1 MTNIKDGDVMGG
13 DLIAVDMKQFN
24 LPDPAHFKERLEG
37 VFQKMYADID
47 ADLAVRTV
55 DLKTDKGRKQIAS
68 DAAKISRIKVA
79 MAGKAT
85 ELVADQKAIIATV
98 TKTRQEM
105 EAEFDKRRDL
115 ARAPLTEWETTGKL
129 IEERAK
135 AERGFMLTIRAQS
148 VDGVLVA
155 DMSADQLAG
164 LLDARRAMEFDADT
178 YGESS
183 GDLWAMNITTIDWLE
198 TSIAT
203 ARQSELDAAELEELR
218 AMRAKVEADKIEAER
233 AEAQR
238 VEDEMQRQQAEAQRI
253 ADEKAEADRAKAER
267 VAETARQEREQA
279 AIVKAAHDAEER
291 AAQAAKDAEARHAR
305 EMQDAKDAA
314 AAEAKRIADAE
325 AKRVADEAAEQ
336 KRRDEDQEHRRGINR
351 EVMAALVGLG
361 LSEDHGKAVVIAIS
375 KGNVPHTAIKY

>member
-1 MTNIKDGDVMGG
+1 MTDTIDGEVMGG
-13 DLIAVDMKQFN
+13 DLIAADMKQFN
-24 LPDPAHFKERLEG
+24 LPEPSHFREKLEG

-47 ADLAVRTV
+47 ANLAARTV
-55 DLKTDKGRKQIAS
+55 DLKTDKGRKQIATDS
-68 DAAKISRIKVA
+68 AKISRLKVA
-79 MAGKAT
+79 MAGKAM

-155 DMSADQLAG
+155 DMTATQLAD
-164 LLDARRAMEFDADT
+164 LLGARRAMEFDAET
-178 YGESS
+178 YGEAS

-198 TSIAT
+198 TSITT
-203 ARQSELDAAELEELR
+203 ARQAELDAAELEELR
-218 AMRAKVEADKIEAER
+218 AMRAKVEEDKIEAER

-238 VEDEMQRQQAEAQRI
+238 VEDEMQRHQAEAQRI
-253 ADEKAEADRAKAER
+253 SDEKAEADRVEAAR
-267 VAETARQEREQA
+267 IAETTRQEREQA
-279 AIVKAAHDAEER
+279 AIAKAAQDAEER
-291 AAQAAKDAEARHAR
+291 AAQAAKDAEERHAR
-305 EMQDAKDAA
+305 ELQDAKDAA
-314 AAEAKRIADAE
+314 AAEAKRIADEA
-325 AKRVADEAAEQ
+325 AKRIADEAAEQ

-351 EVMAALVGLG
+351 EVMAALVDIG

>member
-1 MTNIKDGDVMGG
+1 MNNIIDGEVMGG

-24 LPDPAHFKERLEG
+24 LPEPARFKERLEG

-47 ADLAVRTV
+47 AELAARTV

-79 MAGKAT
+79 MAGKAN

-115 ARAPLTEWETTGKL
+115 ARAPLTDWETTGKL

-155 DMSADQLAG
+155 DMSADQLSV
-164 LLDARRAMEFDADT
+164 LMDARRAMEFDADT
-178 YGESS
+178 YGEAS

-218 AMRAKVEADKIEAER
+218 AMRAKVDADKIEAER
-233 AEAQR
+233 AEA
-238 VEDEMQRQQAEAQRI
+238 ERQQAEAERI
-253 ADEKAEADRAKAER
+253 ADEKAEADRAEAQR

-279 AIVKAAHDAEER
+279 AIAKAAQDAEER
-291 AAQAAKDAEARHAR
+291 AAQAAKDAEARHAK

-336 KRRDEDQEHRRGINR
+336 KRRNEDQEHRRGINR

-361 LSEDHGKAVVIAIS
+361 LSEDHGKSVVIAIS

>member
-1 MTNIKDGDVMGG
+1 MTETIDGEVMGG

-24 LPDPAHFKERLEG
+24 LPEPAHFKDRLEG

-47 ADLAVRTV
+47 AELAARTV

-68 DAAKISRIKVA
+68 DAAKISRLKVA

-155 DMSADQLAG
+155 DMSADQLSG
-164 LLDARRAMEFDADT
+164 LMDARRAMEFDADT
-178 YGESS
+178 YGEAS
-183 GDLWAMNITTIDWLE
+183 GDLWSMNITTIDWLE

-233 AEAQR
+233 AET
-238 VEDEMQRQQAEAQRI
+238 ERQQAEAKRV
-253 ADEKAEADRAKAER
+253 ADEKAEADRAEAER

-279 AIVKAAHDAEER
+279 AIAKAAQDAEER

-305 EMQDAKDAA
+305 ELQDAKDAA
-314 AAEAKRIADAE
+314 TAEAKRIADAE

>member
-1 MTNIKDGDVMGG
+1 MTDTIDGEVMGG
-13 DLIAVDMKQFN
+13 DLIAADMKQFN
-24 LPDPAHFKERLEG
+24 LPEPSHFREKLEG

-47 ADLAVRTV
+47 ANLAARTV

-68 DAAKISRIKVA
+68 DSAKISRLKVA
-79 MAGKAT
+79 MAGKAM

-155 DMSADQLAG
+155 DMTATQLAD
-164 LLDARRAMEFDADT
+164 LLGARRAMEFDAET
-178 YGESS
+178 YGEAS

-198 TSIAT
+198 TSITT
-203 ARQSELDAAELEELR
+203 ARQAELDAAELEELR
-218 AMRAKVEADKIEAER
+218 AMRAKVEEDKIEAER

-238 VEDEMQRQQAEAQRI
+238 VEDEMQRHQAEAQRI
-253 ADEKAEADRAKAER
+253 SDEKAEADRVEAAR
-267 VAETARQEREQA
+267 IAETTRQEREQA
-279 AIVKAAHDAEER
+279 AIAKAAQDAEER
-291 AAQAAKDAEARHAR
+291 AAQAAKDAEERHAR
-305 EMQDAKDAA
+305 ELQDAKDAA
-314 AAEAKRIADAE
+314 AAEAKRIADEA
-325 AKRVADEAAEQ
+325 AKRIADEAAEQ

-351 EVMAALVGLG
+351 EVMAALVDIG